1 MGAPGS
7 AIEQPRTGRGLTVAW
22 IEEIPHEEAT
32 GLLRRELDAAVKRAG
47 RVWNIVRVMSLNAPV
62 LRTAMDHY
70 AAIMFGPSPLS
81 RFQREL
87 LATVVS
93 AELDCFY

>member
-1 MGAPGS
+1 M
-7 AIEQPRTGRGLTVAW
+7 AW
-22 IEEIPHEEAT
+22 IREIPREEAT
-32 GLLRRELDAAVKRAG
+32 GPLREELDAAMARAG
-47 RVWNIVRVMSLNAPV
+47 RVWNIVQVMSLNAPV
-62 LRTAMDHY
+62 LRAAMAHY
-70 AAIMFGPSPLS
+70 GAIMFGPSPLS

>member
-1 MGAPGS
+1 M
-7 AIEQPRTGRGLTVAW
+7 AW
-22 IEEIPHEEAT
+22 IEEIPREEAT
-32 GLLRRELDAAVKRAG
+32 GLLRRELDAAVERAG
-47 RVWNIVRVMSLNAPV
+47 RVWKIVQVMSLNAPV
-62 LRTAMDHY
+62 LRASMAQY
-70 AAIMFGPSPLS
+70 AAIMFGPSALT